1 MGLKRDLILTLLY
14 SSLIAK
20 DGIAIFFEN
29 FSEDFNVQLGLKTII
44 LSIDERKS
52 QEGLMA
58 SGNSVKIEE

>member
-1 MGLKRDLILTLLY
+1 MGLKRDLILTLVY
-14 SSLIAK
+14 SPLIAK
-20 DGIAIFFEN
+20 DGVAIFFEN

-52 QEGLMA
+52 QEGLTA